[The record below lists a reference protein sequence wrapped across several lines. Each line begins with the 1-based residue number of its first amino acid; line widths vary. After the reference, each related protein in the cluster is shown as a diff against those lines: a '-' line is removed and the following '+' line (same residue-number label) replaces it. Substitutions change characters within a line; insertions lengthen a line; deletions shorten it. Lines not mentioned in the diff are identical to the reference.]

1 MTKMSIIL
9 SSTFFLFVMMLSII
23 ISPFIANAEAS
34 EKRYASYNTRTGE
47 VLYYD
52 ILSVE
57 SERTNDL
64 RSEKSG
70 SDRYYD
76 PSEK

>member
-47 VLYYD
+47 VSYYD
-52 ILSVE
+52 LPAD
-57 SERTNDL
+57 SERTDD
-64 RSEKSG
+64 G
-70 SDRYYD
+70 SHSRATL
-76 PSEK
+76 PSTGTC